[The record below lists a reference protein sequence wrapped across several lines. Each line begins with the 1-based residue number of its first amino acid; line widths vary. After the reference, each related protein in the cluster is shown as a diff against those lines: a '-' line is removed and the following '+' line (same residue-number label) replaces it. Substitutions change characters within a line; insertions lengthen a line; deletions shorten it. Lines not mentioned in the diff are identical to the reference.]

1 MPDIKYVC
9 LSDMHFGAQNSLLT
23 KLSPDG
29 LKPDFLSPSPVLTS
43 LVENLKNLIS
53 DNQNKSQKPTLILIG
68 DILELALCETNEAGM
83 VFDRFID
90 LISPKGNELFGEIYY
105 IPGNHDHHLWE
116 IAREMQYLK
125 YIKRMDEKNNLPEMW
140 HTTNIFIENSIHPTT
155 CDFMNGI
162 IQNHE
167 HLKNCSVQVAYP
179 NFGLL
184 NTSGEKAIILHH
196 GHFLEDIYLLMSTI
210 KSYIFPNQTVPED
223 IWDIEKENFAWIDFF
238 WSTMGRS
245 GQVGKGVEL
254 IYDKMT
260 DEKKFA
266 ELLHNIA
273 VKITQNIKKSENSGS
288 EETTSLF
295 RKFSRFFI
303 RFIPGQK
310 IEKIVY
316 SFLKITLGAI
326 AKHERA
332 DSDGSLSN
340 EMRGKL
346 LEYLNTTLKRQITRE
361 KKEKAPKEIEFIFGH
376 THKPFAETL
385 ANTDYSKPVQVV
397 NTGGWVVDTVDR
409 KDTYGGAVILIDEN
423 LNIAPVQLYKEAYKP
438 SETKVS
444 LLRNS
449 NPNEFANRI
458 SKLISDRQKSFQ
470 EFSEIVDK
478 EIDLRIINLKAK
490 INK

>member
-23 KLSPDG
+23 KLTPNG
-29 LKPDFLSPSPVLTS
+29 LAPDFLNPSPVLTS
-43 LVENLKNLIS
+43 LVENLRALIS
-53 DNQNKSQKPTLILIG
+53 ENQDKSKKPTLILLG

-125 YIKRMDEKNNLPEMW
+125 YIERMDDKNNLPPMW
-140 HTTNIFIENSIHPTT
+140 HTTNIFVENAAHPTT

-162 IQNHE
+162 IQNNE
-167 HLKNCSVQVAYP
+167 HLKNFSVRVAYP

-184 NTSGEKAIILHH
+184 NSTNEKAIVFHH
-196 GHFLEDIYLLMSTI
+196 GHFLEDIYLLMSTV
-210 KSYIFPNQTVPED
+210 KTYIFPNQSIPED

-245 GQVGKGVEL
+245 GQVGKGAEL

-260 DEKKFA
+260 DEKKFS

-273 VKITQNIKKSENSGS
+273 VKITQNIKKSEK
-288 EETTSLF
+288 EEATSLF
-295 RKFSRFFI
+295 RKMSRFFI

-310 IEKIVY
+310 IEKMVY
-316 SFLKITLGAI
+316 AFLRITLGAV

-332 DSDGSLSN
+332 DAGGSLSE

-346 LEYLNTTLKRQITRE
+346 LEYINKILKRQITRE
-361 KKEKAPKEIEFIFGH
+361 KKYNAPKEIQFVFGH

-385 ANTDYSKPVQVV
+385 ANTNYAKPVQVV

-409 KDTYGGAVILIDEN
+409 KDTYGGAVILVDEN
-423 LNIAPVQLYKEAYKP
+423 LNIAPVQFYKEAYKTG
-438 SETKVS
+438 ETKVS
-444 LLRNS
+444 LLANT
-449 NPNEFANRI
+449 NQNEFSTCI
-458 SKLISDRQKSFQ
+458 SKLISDKQKSFAT
-470 EFSEIVDK
+470 FSEIVDK

>member
-23 KLSPDG
+23 KLTPDG

-53 DNQNKSQKPTLILIG
+53 ENQNKSKRPTLILLG
-68 DILELALCETNEAGM
+68 DILELALSETNEAGM

-90 LISPKGNELFGEIYY
+90 LISPKGNELFDEIYY

-125 YIKRMDEKNNLPEMW
+125 YIERMDEKNNLPPMW
-140 HTTNIFIENSIHPTT
+140 HTTNIFVENSIHPTS

-167 HLKNCSVQVAYP
+167 HLKNFKVQVAYP

-184 NTSGEKAIILHH
+184 DASGEKAIVFHH
-196 GHFLEDIYLLMSTI
+196 GHFLEDIYLLMSNF
-210 KSYIFPNQTVPED
+210 KSYVFPNQTVPED

-266 ELLHNIA
+266 ELLNNIA
-273 VKITQNIKKSENSGS
+273 VKITQNIKKSEN
-288 EETTSLF
+288 EETKSLF
-295 RKFSRFFI
+295 KKLSRFLI
-303 RFIPGQK
+303 RFIPGTK

-316 SFLKITLGAI
+316 SFLRITIGTI

-332 DSDGSLSN
+332 DSGGSLSE
-340 EMRGKL
+340 EMKGKL
-346 LEYLNTTLKRQITRE
+346 LEYLNKILKRQIARE
-361 KKEKAPKEIEFIFGH
+361 KKEKAPKEIQFVFGH

-385 ANTDYSKPVQVV
+385 ANTDYSKPVQVI
-397 NTGGWVVDTVDR
+397 NTGGWVIDTVDK
-409 KDTYGGAVILIDEN
+409 KDTYGGAVILVDEN
-423 LNIAPVQLYKEAYKP
+423 LNIAPVQLYKEAYK
-438 SETKVS
+438 SEETKVS
-444 LLRNS
+444 LLRNT
-449 NPNEFANRI
+449 NPNEFATRI
-458 SKLISDRQKSFQ
+458 SKLISEKQKSFQ
-470 EFSEIVDK
+470 AFSEIVDK

>member
-23 KLSPDG
+23 KLTPDG
-29 LKPDFLSPSPVLTS
+29 LKPDFLNPSPVLLALT
-43 LVENLKNLIS
+43 ENLRSLIS
-53 DNQNKSQKPTLILIG
+53 ENKDKSKKPTLILLG

-90 LISPKGNELFGEIYY
+90 LILPQGNELFGEIYY

-125 YIKRMDEKNNLPEMW
+125 YVERMDDKNVLPPMW
-140 HTTNIFIENSIHPTT
+140 HTTNIFVENSPHPTR

-162 IQNHE
+162 IQNNE
-167 HLKNCSVQVAYP
+167 HLKHMNVRVAYP
-179 NFGLL
+179 NFGLT
-184 NTSGEKAIILHH
+184 NPSGEKAILFHH
-196 GHFLEDIYLLMSTI
+196 GHFLEDIYTLMSTV
-210 KSYIFPNQTVPED
+210 KTYIFPDQSIPED

-260 DEKKFA
+260 DDKKFS

-273 VKITQNIKKSENSGS
+273 VKITQNIKESESKQA
-288 EETTSLF
+288 TTFF
-295 RKFSRFFI
+295 RKLSNFFI
-303 RFIPGQK
+303 RFIPGRK

-316 SFLKITLGAI
+316 SFLKITLGTV

-332 DSDGSLSN
+332 DGGGSLSD
-340 EMRGKL
+340 EMRSKL
-346 LEYLNTTLKRQITRE
+346 ILYLDKILKRQLSHER
-361 KKEKAPKEIEFIFGH
+361 KENIPKDLQFVFGH

-385 ANTDYSKPVQVV
+385 TNTSYAKPIQIV
-397 NTGGWVVDTVDR
+397 NTGGWVVDTVD
-409 KDTYGGAVILIDEN
+409 KKETYGGAVILVDEN
-423 LNIAPVQLYKEAYKP
+423 LNIAPVQMYKEAYT
-438 SETKVS
+438 SGETKVR
-444 LLRNS
+444 LLS
-449 NPNEFANRI
+449 NTNENDFSIRI
-458 SKLISDRQKSFQ
+458 SKLISEKQKSFQ
-470 EFSEIVDK
+470 SFSEIVDK

-490 INK
+490 INN